1 MKSLKACSVVFALL
15 ASPSVTAGDY
25 VWLIGGGY
33 HPDSSQAQIEQN
45 VLWVS
50 QLVQQLPGQ
59 RTLRIYFDDG
69 NDPAP
74 DVQELV
80 PFAGAD
86 GLEPLRRLFAHGHV
100 AGYYYRNHALPRV
113 DGGTERAALVT
124 KLEREMAGLRS
135 GDRLLI
141 VFNGHGTRN
150 RRDVNAS
157 RLWLWQGT
165 SLDVRAFDA
174 LLARVPSTVSV
185 RFVFTQC
192 YAGAF
197 ARLAPGPDANRCGFL
212 AESEDQQAEG
222 CAAGVDA
229 NDYRDYTTYFF
240 AALAGRTRLG
250 EPLAVNPDLDG
261 DGRVSLYEAHLYAL
275 REGESADLPRA
286 TSEVFLERW
295 QPWYA
300 DWRDLFNPNRDALP
314 NNPYGHLARALE
326 QKLELPANAALQR
339 RTLRQRR
346 AELQTRARALQRQQR
361 AGLRRIQ
368 SLQHGIRQAVGER
381 YPALDRLSHQ
391 DILAGTGDSLREL
404 AVAVAAH
411 PGYADLV
418 QAQDAHAAGEGELLA
433 NERART
439 QLDKAK
445 RLRRLARLSDRFVSE
460 ASERDRRTYET
471 LQACER
477 QGL

>member
-1 MKSLKACSVVFALL
+1 MKPLRTFSVVFALL
-15 ASPSVTAGDY
+15 TSPPVTAGDY

-50 QLVQQLPGQ
+50 QLVRQLPGQ

-80 PFAGAD
+80 PLAGTD
-86 GLEPLRRLFAHGHV
+86 GLESLRRLFAHGHV
-100 AGYYYRNHALPRV
+100 AGYYYRNHTLSPV

-124 KLEREMAGLRS
+124 KLEREMAGLRP
-135 GDRLLI
+135 GDRLLV

-150 RRDVNAS
+150 RRDANAS

-174 LLARVPSTVSV
+174 LLAHVPPAVSV

-250 EPLAVNPDLDG
+250 EPLSVNPDLDG

-300 DWRDLFNPNRDALP
+300 DWRDLFSAGRDALP
-314 NNPYGHLARALE
+314 DNLYGRLARVME
-326 QKLELPANAALQR
+326 QKLDLPADATLQR

-346 AELQTRARALQRQQR
+346 VELQARARTLQRQQR
-361 AGLRRIQ
+361 ARLRRIQ
-368 SLQHGIRQAVGER
+368 SLQHDIRQAVGEH

-391 DILAGTGDSLREL
+391 DILAGTGEPLREV
-404 AVAVAAH
+404 AAAVAAH
-411 PGYADLV
+411 PGYADL
-418 QAQDAHAAGEGELLA
+418 AETQDAHATGESELLA
-433 NERART
+433 NERALT

-460 ASERDRRTYET
+460 ASERDRTAYET